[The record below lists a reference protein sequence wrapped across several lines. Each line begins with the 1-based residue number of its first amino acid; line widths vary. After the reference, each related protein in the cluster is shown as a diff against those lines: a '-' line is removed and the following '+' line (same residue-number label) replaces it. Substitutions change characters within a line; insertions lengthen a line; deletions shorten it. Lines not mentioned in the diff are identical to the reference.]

1 MTPSTLTLAAASLL
15 RVVQGHRRKRDD
27 QVSRLTK
34 VIETGTDGGKSGRVA
49 YVLMPKSF
57 LSRRTE
63 FEWREDV
70 SFNAADAILA
80 DGRLKEAF
88 RAAVRNGYAIV
99 DV

>member
-1 MTPSTLTLAAASLL
+1 MISQGPS
-15 RVVQGHRRKRDD
+15 RKRDD

-49 YVLMPKSF
+49 YVLMPKK
-57 LSRRTE
+57 LPKPQDG

-70 SFNAADAILA
+70 SFNAADAVLA

-88 RAAVRNGYAIV
+88 RAAVRDGYAIV